1 MCLHIA
7 VIYLKIKICLLRF
20 IFRVDCSMIDL
31 ENEVQTKL
39 TKGLLDYI
47 ILQHLN
53 ARQMH
58 GYELISNIRKIFGVY
73 FGPSIVYP
81 LLATIEKKGYISSC
95 WNMENGRPRKIY
107 TLTADG
113 HSLLV
118 LTENKLA
125 VIVQKLSTLA
135 DKDFKSSQE

>member
-1 MCLHIA
+1 M
-7 VIYLKIKICLLRF
+7 V
-20 IFRVDCSMIDL
+20 DL

-58 GYELISNIRKIFGVY
+58 GYELISNVRKIFGVY

-95 WNMENGRPRKIY
+95 WNMENGRPRKVY
-107 TLTADG
+107 TLTAEG
-113 HSLLV
+113 HSLLA
-118 LTENKLA
+118 LTE
-125 VIVQKLSTLA
+125 QKLDAIVRKLSSLA
-135 DKDFKSSQE
+135 DEDFKTPQE

>member
-1 MCLHIA
+1 
-7 VIYLKIKICLLRF
+7 
-20 IFRVDCSMIDL
+20 MIDL

-39 TKGLLDYI
+39 AKGLLDYI

-53 ARQMH
+53 AQQMH

-81 LLATIEKKGYISSC
+81 LLAAIEKKGYISSC

-107 TLTADG
+107 SLTAEG
-113 HSLLV
+113 HSLLE
-118 LTENKLA
+118 LTENKLN
-125 VIVQKLSTLA
+125 VIIKKLSSLA
-135 DKDFKSSQE
+135 DEDFKTS